1 MSPIRRVWAL
11 MPLLISFLACYL
23 HWIIWRACREKEAHW
38 LLVKS
43 LLYLPVFDYSAIMI
57 LSVPRDWPFFVVLI
71 GQLTTSW
78 YFPRLCRYPATRRR
92 WKERDPRVLIYLSVS
107 GLKPVYLIKGMS
119 EELWQPQRRQSV
131 CDLVAAPA
139 ETRSVDGIF
148 EVLTDESLWASP

>member
-1 MSPIRRVWAL
+1 
-11 MPLLISFLACYL
+11 MPLPISFLACYL
-23 HWIIWRACREKEAHW
+23 HWIIWHACQEEKIHW
-38 LLVKS
+38 LLVNS
-43 LLYLPVFDYSAIMI
+43 LLCLSAFDNYALII
-57 LSVPRDWPFFVVLI
+57 LSVLCNWPLFVVPSRRLM
-71 GQLTTSW
+71 TTCFLSW
-78 YFPRLCRYPATRRR
+78 LCSYLATRRR
-92 WKERDPRVLIYLSVS
+92 WKDRDPCVLIYLSVS